1 MKLGF
6 VDEML
11 KPLGQLAYEEAAD
24 ETGCEQPWK
33 DANQPKWQAAAEAV
47 WYAVKPKGE
56 VFPGS
61 VCGECGEYVP
71 TDWMHGCS

>member
-1 MKLGF
+1 LKQKKMKLGF

-33 DANQPKWQAAAEAV
+33 DANQPKWQAAADAV
-47 WYAVKPKGE
+47 
-56 VFPGS
+56 
-61 VCGECGEYVP
+61 
-71 TDWMHGCS
+71 WMHGCS